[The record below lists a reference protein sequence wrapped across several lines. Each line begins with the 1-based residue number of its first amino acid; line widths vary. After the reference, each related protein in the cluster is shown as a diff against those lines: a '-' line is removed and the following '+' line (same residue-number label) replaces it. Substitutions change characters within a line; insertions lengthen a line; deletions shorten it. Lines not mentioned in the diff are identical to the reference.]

1 MPRVFK
7 RTWKDKQTGQSRKTR
22 NYYGKVRDAQGVVH
36 RVKLCSD
43 RTASQ
48 QMLNDMVRRAER
60 QEAGIV
66 DPFEEHRTR
75 LLTEHLDDFRAY
87 LEAKNNT
94 AKHVDKVVS
103 YVGRIIEACGFR
115 FTTDFNA
122 NRVAAYLLERR
133 QPEAVTQVS
142 LRQAGEIV
150 ALAAGLV
157 DAPQTQL
164 KRLRKRLPKPAVA
177 VHRGFAALWDWSDI
191 RPHLD
196 REFECSLPR
205 MCPLPPRPGLSLAAS
220 NDYLTCLKNFA
231 NWLVRSRRIPDNPF
245 AHLSRLNVET
255 DRRRVR
261 RAASPQNFA
270 RLLAT
275 VTSAKPFRGLTGP
288 DRVLLYLVA
297 TMTGFRASEL
307 SSLTASSLDLD
318 GDPATITVQAG
329 YSKRRRIDT
338 RPLRADLAL
347 MLRKWIEDRR
357 STAADD
363 CRTDDPDII
372 KFEASG
378 KRTARPSHDRQK
390 LWPGSWAGK
399 AAEMLRGDL
408 EAAGVPVEDSAG
420 HVLDFHS
427 LRHTFGTNLALA
439 GVPPKIAQELMRHS
453 DINLTMGTYSHVG
466 LYDLNAAVESLPSI
480 PDFSPAESATG
491 TTGCESGAGIYWHQN
506 WHHGGEIRGE
516 LVKSIETPPGSESM
530 SVEPRNP
537 LPPQAFEAD
546 SEPLT
551 AHKKRATDETRTHDL
566 RFTKASLCQLSY
578 GG

>member
-7 RTWKDKQTGQSRKTR
+7 RTWKDSKSGQSRKTR
-22 NYYGKVRDAQGVVH
+22 NYYGKVRDAQGVIQ

-75 LLTEHLDDFRAY
+75 RLSDHLNDFRAY
-87 LEAKNNT
+87 LRSKNDT
-94 AKHVDKVVS
+94 EKHVEKVVS

-115 FTTDFNA
+115 FMADFNA
-122 NRVAAYLLERR
+122 NRVAAYLLDRR
-133 QPEAVTQVS
+133 QPEAVARVS
-142 LRQAGEIV
+142 LRQAADILV
-150 ALAAGLV
+150 QTAGLQNS
-157 DAPQTQL
+157 PLPHL
-164 KRLRKRLPKPAVA
+164 KRLRKRLPKPALA
-177 VHRGFAALWDWSDI
+177 VSQGFPALWDWSEI
-191 RPHLD
+191 RPHLA
-196 REFECSLPR
+196 REFECTLPR
-205 MCPLPPRPGLSLAAS
+205 ECPLPAKPGMSLAAS

-231 NWLVRSRRIPDNPF
+231 NWLVRSRRMPDNPF

-261 RAASPQNFA
+261 RAAAPKDFA
-270 RLLAT
+270 RLLSAA
-275 VTSAKPFRGLTGP
+275 TSAKPFRGLSGP
-288 DRVLLYLVA
+288 DRVMLYLVA

-307 SSLTASSLDLD
+307 SSLTTSSLDLE

-329 YSKRRRIDT
+329 YSKRRRTDT

-347 MLRKWIEDRR
+347 MLGDWIQARR
-357 STAADD
+357 QAEAA
-363 CRTDDPDII
+363 TSSQE
-372 KFEASG
+372 EASILAFDPS
-378 KRTARPSHDRQK
+378 RNRAVRPSDSKQK
-390 LWPGSWAGK
+390 LWPGSWPGK

-439 GVPPKIAQELMRHS
+439 GVAPKIAQELMRHS

-466 LYDLNAAVESLPSI
+466 LYDLNAAVDSLPSI
-480 PDFSPAESATG
+480 PDFHPTESATG
-491 TTGCESGAGIYWHQN
+491 TAGPESGEIYWHQN
-506 WHHGGEIRGE
+506 WHHEGEIRGDS
-516 LVKSIETPPGSESM
+516 VKSIENSPASDPINA
-530 SVEPRNP
+530 EPRNP
-537 LPPQAFEAD
+537 LPEQGFEAD
-546 SEPLT
+546 CEPLT
-551 AHKKRATDETRTHDL
+551 AHEKRATGETRTHDL